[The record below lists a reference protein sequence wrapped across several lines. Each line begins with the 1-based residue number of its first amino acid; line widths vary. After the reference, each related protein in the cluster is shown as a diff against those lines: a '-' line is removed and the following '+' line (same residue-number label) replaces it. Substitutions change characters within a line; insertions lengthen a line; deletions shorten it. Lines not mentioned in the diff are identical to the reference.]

1 MVRMSKFCHEFS
13 QFRGGK
19 LDRVAQSKKKRQE
32 KESNINHVVYYL
44 YNKVYKLVFVLLF
57 SKIIG
62 NIVIVFECT

>member
-1 MVRMSKFCHEFS
+1 MSFLSLEEENWTELPK
-13 QFRGGK
+13 
-19 LDRVAQSKKKRQE
+19 AKKRQE